1 MQSNPCSKAVSLRR
15 LHRKM
20 GTTAR
25 REQRKRIDCSVVVLF
40 VVASLDTS
48 DSIFVQ
54 AERGNSFWGG
64 LGGGGGLD
72 LKTDCTTEWQGL
84 GHCRSQRILT
94 ARAAPSREFMLS
106 TSSRRWKSEMR
117 PTQVRHATVT
127 QCKAVAPRSILIRE
141 AAAPA
146 RTLHTSSQRVTS
158 IQVRRAAENATCRK
172 RLATRSATRQ
182 A

>member
-54 AERGNSFWGG
+54 AERGITFGG
-64 LGGGGGLD
+64 VGGVGGLD